1 MYAVNSDG
9 KTPFDVINADVDG
22 GENVT
27 DVLLRFGFNPR
38 ANAAAKAQVRA
49 PLSLW
54 CYMPGPHSQS
64 HILNPPHA
72 SRCGFLHLSCRGD
85 ETGCSP
91 VRI

>member
-54 CYMPGPHSQS
+54 CYMPGPHS
-64 HILNPPHA
+64 
-72 SRCGFLHLSCRGD
+72 
-85 ETGCSP
+85 
-91 VRI
+91 